1 MSSDDQ
7 VLDALADL
15 GPTVL
20 WWDLARRTRL
30 PRWRL
35 RWALRR
41 LAASGRVVP
50 RGTLL
55 RAVVPWRL
63 P

>member
-1 MSSDDQ
+1 MGSDDR
-7 VLDALADL
+7 VLAALADL

-20 WWDLARRTRL
+20 WWDLARRTKI

-35 RWALRR
+35 RWTLRC

-50 RGTLL
+50 RGTGL
-55 RAVVPWRL
+55 RAIVPWRL